1 MTVRLAINGFGRIG
15 RAIARIALGRTDIE
29 LVAIND
35 LTSVATLAHLFKYD
49 SIHGRYNGS
58 VEATE
63 AGIVIDGKLIAV
75 SAVANPTDLPW
86 GKIGVDIVAECTG
99 RFTTKAD
106 AEKHVAAGARKVI
119 VSAPAKGEDAT
130 IVIGVNEHHLDKVNH
145 TVVSNGS
152 CTTNR
157 LAPLAK
163 VLHEN
168 FGIVKGLM
176 TTVHAYTSD
185 QRLHDA
191 PHSDI
196 RRARAAAL
204 SMIPTSTG
212 AASAVSKVLPELKGR
227 LDGMAIRV
235 PTANVSVVD
244 LTFECAR
251 EVTVEEINAAVKAA
265 ADGPLKG
272 ILEYVSEELVSVDHN
287 GNAHSSVFDAP
298 LTRVQQGNLVKVIS
312 WYDNEWGFSNRMVDL
327 AVLFGSGEESSWN

>member
-106 AEKHVAAGARKVI
+106 AEKHLAAGARKVI

-152 CTTNR
+152 CTTNC

-327 AVLFGSGEESSWN
+327 AVLFGS